1 MSTQPDADGA
11 QPTIDPGEW
20 LGRDNEP
27 ESSGFLKAGLPSD
40 GREFAELADIGPWN
54 TGLDGINL
62 VGPEAEQ
69 EAQAW

>member
-11 QPTIDPGEW
+11 QPAADPGEW
-20 LGRDNEP
+20 LARDNEP
-27 ESSGFLKAGLPSD
+27 
-40 GREFAELADIGPWN
+40 DIGPWN

-69 EAQAW
+69 EAQAG